1 MARDILIAV
10 VITAAIQSVFGVGV
24 LLFGTPILLLL
35 GYSFTTTLTV
45 LLPISI
51 SINLLQIVQHWP
63 QIDWPLFR
71 RILLYTIPFI
81 VACLALVT
89 SVEINVGFII
99 GPFLV
104 LVALKD
110 FSRRIGAAIE
120 SLIRYERTYLVTM
133 GVVHGLTNLGG
144 SLLTAL
150 VHAKKYD
157 KDATRVTTAIGY
169 CAFAVFQI
177 ATLVATAT
185 HARIDYGAHAIYV
198 ATGIAV
204 FLLVDRLVYVRI
216 DNARYRRL
224 FAAFLFAS
232 GVLLTYRA
240 FARSSRPG
248 HSGLTSGSGAQVETR
263 APASALDA
271 VASQ

>member
-1 MARDILIAV
+1 MARDILISV

-35 GYSFTTTLTV
+35 GYSFTKTLTV

-51 SINLLQIVQHWP
+51 SINLLQIVQHWA
-63 QIDWPLFR
+63 QIDWILFR
-71 RILLYTIPFI
+71 KVLLYTIPFV

-89 SVEINVGFII
+89 DVKINVGFIV

-104 LVALKD
+104 FVALKD
-110 FSRRIGAAIE
+110 FSRRIGAMVQ
-120 SLIRYERTYLVTM
+120 SLMRYERVYLATM
-133 GVVHGLTNLGG
+133 GIVHGLTNLGG

-150 VHAKKYD
+150 VHAKKYG

-169 CAFAVFQI
+169 CTFAVFQI
-177 ATLVATAT
+177 ATLVATAA
-185 HARIDYGAHAIYV
+185 HVRIDYRAHAIYV
-198 ATGIAV
+198 ATGVAV

-216 DNARYRRL
+216 DDAKYRRL

-240 FARSSRPG
+240 FAR
-248 HSGLTSGSGAQVETR
+248 
-263 APASALDA
+263 
-271 VASQ
+271 